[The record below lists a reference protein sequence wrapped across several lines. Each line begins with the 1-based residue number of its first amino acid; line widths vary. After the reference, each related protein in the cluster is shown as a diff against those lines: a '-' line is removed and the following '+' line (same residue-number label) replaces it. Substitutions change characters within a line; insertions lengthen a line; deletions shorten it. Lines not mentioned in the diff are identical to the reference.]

1 MERGR
6 EVAQETK
13 DWSAAMKIGCWTKTL
28 AMVAALV
35 FPSVSRG
42 ETNVTTNHQTD
53 IPDGVEWA
61 VGESAF
67 SNSELTEDPA
77 VEPISFLA
85 DPCQCDP
92 CSDWSLFAGLA
103 GAKQPQDFGVNAH
116 FGARTAVNYGRA
128 IGDTG
133 LGLQLGTAIVATD
146 NAVQVIERV
155 EGSSSRFQS
164 FSTVGLFQHTGDWH
178 WGAGYDFLY
187 QRYFDDFFLGQ
198 WRGQIGYDVTANTQV
213 GLRAQLHGHGDDGVF
228 GAIPLRL
235 SPINQVTGYMNYTW
249 DNGAMLGGWAG
260 LVDGH
265 GENNVALGDLPR
277 RDTMF
282 VFGSSIRAPLTDHLA
297 FFGESNFIFPA
308 DTGTVDAYLGLE
320 FYPGG
325 GAKRG
330 RKYRPVLPVASN
342 ATFSVD
348 LFR

>member
-1 MERGR
+1 M
-6 EVAQETK
+6 
-13 DWSAAMKIGCWTKTL
+13 SIGCWTRAL
-28 AMVAALV
+28 AVLIVAFLPANS
-35 FPSVSRG
+35 FG
-42 ETNVTTNHQTD
+42 ETT
-53 IPDGVEWA
+53 GSVEWA

-67 SNSELTEDPA
+67 ANSELQVDPN
-77 VEPISFLA
+77 VEQVSFLT
-85 DPCQCDP
+85 DPCECDP
-92 CSDWSLFAGLA
+92 CSDWSLFAGLT

-128 IGDTG
+128 LGSTG
-133 LGLQLGTAIVATD
+133 IGLQLGTALVSTD

-187 QRYFDDFFLGQ
+187 QRYYDDFFLGQ

-213 GLRAQLHGHGDDGVF
+213 GVRTQIQGHDDDGFF
-228 GAIPLRL
+228 GPVGVRLQAID
-235 SPINQVTGYMNYTW
+235 QVTGYMNYTW
-249 DNGAMLGGWAG
+249 NNGAMVGGWLG

-265 GENNVALGDLPR
+265 GETNVALGDLPR
-277 RDTMF
+277 RDNML
-282 VFGSSIRAPLTDHLA
+282 VFGSTVRAPLTNYLA
-297 FFGESNFIFPA
+297 LFGEANFITPA

-330 RKYRPVLPVASN
+330 RKYRPLLPVASN

-348 LFR
+348 LYR